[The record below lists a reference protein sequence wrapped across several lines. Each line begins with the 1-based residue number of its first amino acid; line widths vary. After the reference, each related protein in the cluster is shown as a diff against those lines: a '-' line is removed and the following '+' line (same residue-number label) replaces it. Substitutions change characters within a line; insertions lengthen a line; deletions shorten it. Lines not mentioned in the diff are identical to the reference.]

1 MAQTQTQIRTQAN
14 LSYPKR
20 FNVIIWNDDFT
31 PMEFVIQL
39 LVEVFNKTV
48 EQSSDITLEIHN
60 EGKAVAGV
68 YSKEIAEQKAHEA
81 TVISRHSGHPLS
93 ISCEPCS
100 D

>member
-93 ISCEPCS
+93 ISCEPCAE
-100 D
+100 

>member
-93 ISCEPCS
+93 LSCEPCA